1 MTCLGFSKSCWSV
14 DFVCALFSI
23 DDLINIMQMDYED
36 LKDEDIVSA
45 ILRRDSEVTTYF
57 LYKKCY
63 PLFKSIYDRYYT
75 DCASWNELATEIYVY
90 IMMPGKKTGICK
102 LAAFKFRCTLTEW
115 LKIVAE
121 NFCHHLYVKKVD
133 LVGEKSDDSD
143 ILNHIE
149 HSLGLDLS
157 SLNML
162 DLKSV
167 IALMPNQRYRTLI
180 EYRYVNG
187 RSNEETAALMSMTM
201 PNYYNKHKLAKA
213 QFVAALRKE
222 GLV

>member
-1 MTCLGFSKSCWSV
+1 
-14 DFVCALFSI
+14 
-23 DDLINIMQMDYED
+23 MDYYG
-36 LKDEDIVSA
+36 LKDEDIVRA
-45 ILRRDSEVTTYF
+45 ILRRDSEVTKYF

-63 PLFKSIYDRYYT
+63 LLFKSIYDRY
-75 DCASWNELATEIYVY
+75 VY
-90 IMMPGKKTGICK
+90 IMVPGKRTSICK
-102 LAAFKFRCTLTEW
+102 LAAFQFRCTLTEW
-115 LKIVAE
+115 LKIVSE
-121 NFCHHLYVKKVD
+121 NYCHHLYVKKLD
-133 LVGEKSDDSD
+133 LVGEKVGDSD
-143 ILNHIE
+143 IFNRIE
-149 HSLGLDLS
+149 YSLGFDIS

-162 DLKSV
+162 DLKTV

-180 EYRYVNG
+180 EHRYVCG

>member
-1 MTCLGFSKSCWSV
+1 MNTPPKTL
-14 DFVCALFSI
+14 
-23 DDLINIMQMDYED
+23 NM
-36 LKDEDIVSA
+36 KDEEIVRA
-45 ILRRDSEVTTYF
+45 ILHRNSGVTIDYF
-57 LYKKCY
+57 YKQCY

-75 DCASWNELATEIYVY
+75 DCEHWEELATEIYVY
-90 IMMPGKKTGICK
+90 IMVPGKKTGICK
-102 LAAFKFRCTLTEW
+102 LASFQFRCTLTEW
-115 LKIVAE
+115 LKIVSE
-121 NFCHHLYVKKVD
+121 NYCHYLYVKKVD
-133 LVGEKSDDSD
+133 LVGEKVNDSD
-143 ILNHIE
+143 IFNSIE
-149 HSLGLDLS
+149 HSLEFDLS

-180 EYRYVNG
+180 EHRYVYG

>member
-1 MTCLGFSKSCWSV
+1 
-14 DFVCALFSI
+14 
-23 DDLINIMQMDYED
+23 MDYD
-36 LKDEDIVSA
+36 RLKDEDIVRA
-45 ILRRDSEVTTYF
+45 ILRRDSEVTKYF

-75 DCASWNELATEIYVY
+75 DCESWDELATEIYVY
-90 IMMPGKKTGICK
+90 IMVPGKQTGISK
-102 LAAFKFRCTLTEW
+102 LAAFQFRCTLTEW
-115 LKIVAE
+115 LKIVSE
-121 NFCHHLYVKKVD
+121 NYCHHLYVKKLD
-133 LVGEKSDDSD
+133 LVGEKVGDSD
-143 ILNHIE
+143 IFNRIE
-149 HSLGLDLS
+149 HSLGFDIS

-162 DLKSV
+162 DLKTV
-167 IALMPNQRYRTLI
+167 IAIMPNQRYRALI
-180 EYRYVNG
+180 EYRYLCG

>member
-102 LAAFKFRCTLTEW
+102 LAALLQEVRKKARRRSLPRAV
-115 LKIVAE
+115 KI
-121 NFCHHLYVKKVD
+121 NRMISRR
-133 LVGEKSDDSD
+133 KSRAIMIDR
-143 ILNHIE
+143 
-149 HSLGLDLS
+149 
-157 SLNML
+157 
-162 DLKSV
+162 KSV
-167 IALMPNQRYRTLI
+167 
-180 EYRYVNG
+180 V
-187 RSNEETAALMSMTM
+187 
-201 PNYYNKHKLAKA
+201 
-213 QFVAALRKE
+213 
-222 GLV
+222 